1 MYAMFLLSIFDGLDP
16 AEKMVAGIGLTI
28 AIGLSPAALHILL
41 YAFYAIWQTIH
52 NGIRA
57 ALGKPVYDIIDVFE
71 FGLLGVITRARR
83 KQAIEKENEKEIEQ
97 EKNRAAVCE
106 MLNSNTEILTG
117 SFEHYGLTLRS
128 IRIHPYDDDEYAC
141 DLEIEANKNKN
152 LSDDVYIHV
161 HLLDDQE
168 VETESLDII
177 IEAEDFSGYEVVEN
191 EEFSISSDSLPTHM
205 KVYID
210 KKS

>member
-1 MYAMFLLSIFDGLDP
+1 MKAR
-16 AEKMVAGIGLTI
+16 T
-28 AIGLSPAALHILL
+28 
-41 YAFYAIWQTIH
+41 
-52 NGIRA
+52 R
-57 ALGKPVYDIIDVFE
+57 VFQR
-71 FGLLGVITRARR
+71 GRLA
-83 KQAIEKENEKEIEQ
+83 KQEIEKESEQKIKQ

-161 HLLDDQE
+161 HFLDDQE

-191 EEFSISSDSLPTHM
+191 YDFSISSDSMPTHM

-210 KKS
+210 KKSWS

>member
-1 MYAMFLLSIFDGLDP
+1 MYAQSIFAIIELDGEQVM
-16 AEKMVAGIGLTI
+16 AAIEWTVFIGLGPLLLHEIFYLFYIVWHTI
-28 AIGLSPAALHILL
+28 YNA
-41 YAFYAIWQTIH
+41 
-52 NGIRA
+52 IRA
-57 ALGKPVYDIIDVFE
+57 WLGKPLEDIIGIDE

-83 KQAIEKENEKEIEQ
+83 KQEIEQ
-97 EKNRAAVCE
+97 NIELARDRASICD
-106 MLNSNTEILTG
+106 MLNSRTEIVSR

-128 IRIHPYDDDEYAC
+128 IRIHPYGDTGFAC
-141 DLEIEANKNKN
+141 DLEIETNKKKN

-191 EEFSISSDSLPTHM
+191 YDFSISSDSMPTHM

-210 KKS
+210 KKSWS